1 MILPSMTYKEI
12 YDGLVAD
19 AKKIEIRIEKMLPKA
34 VRHFKNSLSFP
45 DWYID
50 EYIIPSTN
58 NQHIIFFYAGNESEI
73 ECPHYTIYSIMFN
86 DRQRFVIKGFK
97 MGYRHTPQRNMEE
110 LPQIHVYTSH
120 FFQRYNERF
129 LHNDNLTSN
138 EVAGH
143 FFIRNPLPIPI
154 NLNEEINRN
163 YKEHGEHNFLGMKVN
178 DGFCFTQSA
187 LDGKES
193 EDGIRENDEVES
205 MIVLYTSFM
214 NRANM
219 SATQIKAIEKEH
231 YEVLKRCVD
240 EIENINSL
248 RNN

>member
-12 YDGLVAD
+12 YDDLVAD

-34 VRHFKNSLSFP
+34 VRHFKKSLSFP

-50 EYIIPSTN
+50 EYKIPSTN
-58 NQHIIFFYAGNESEI
+58 NQHIIFFYAGNEREI
-73 ECPHYTIYSIMFN
+73 ECPHYTIFSIMFN

-97 MGYRHTPQRNMEE
+97 MGYRHTPQSKMEE

-138 EVAGH
+138 EVAGL
-143 FFIRNPLPIPI
+143 FFIRNPRPIPI

-163 YKEHGEHNFLGMKVN
+163 FKEHGEHNLHGMKVN

-187 LDGKES
+187 LDGKAS

-205 MIVLYTSFM
+205 MLFLYTSFI

-219 SATQIKAIEKEH
+219 SDIQIEAIEKEY